1 MTEVLKRLVSE
12 GDEMQTYE
20 RGFVF
25 YLTHSLNEDLNEEL
39 SKVETIF
46 FSLSIDLVLILGSVY
61 QILIKFPLKMLTCCF
76 SFTVVLFHMVFII
89 PFLLTK

>member
-12 GDEMQTYE
+12 GGEMQTYE

-39 SKVETIF
+39 SKVETSF
-46 FSLSIDLVLILGSVY
+46 FS
-61 QILIKFPLKMLTCCF
+61 
-76 SFTVVLFHMVFII
+76 
-89 PFLLTK
+89 